1 MIGFLAITPPSV
13 LNILY
18 STKEVMQYK
27 KYESGQGA
35 SDGDD
40 APKPSFAGRTRK
52 KTPNHGGLAAHYF
65 WA

>member
-1 MIGFLAITPPSV
+1 
-13 LNILY
+13 
-18 STKEVMQYK
+18 MQYK

-40 APKPSFAGRTRK
+40 APEPSFAGRTRK
-52 KTPNHGGLAAHYF
+52 KTPNHGELAAHYF